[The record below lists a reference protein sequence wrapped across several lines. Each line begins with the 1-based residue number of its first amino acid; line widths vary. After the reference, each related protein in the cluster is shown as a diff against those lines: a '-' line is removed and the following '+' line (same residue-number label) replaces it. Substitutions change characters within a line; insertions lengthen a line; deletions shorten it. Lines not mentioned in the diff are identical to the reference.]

1 MPELP
6 DLEVMREGLDR
17 RLVGREILAA
27 NAYSPSILK
36 TASISLEELVGERFA
51 AVSRR
56 GKHLILTCR
65 DDLHVVVHLMLAG
78 RLVIARGATEP
89 TKATAFGLAFDDG
102 SELRIVEN
110 GGIKLA
116 KVYLVGDP
124 IDVPAIASLGVE
136 PLSEMFTV
144 AYLKERLV
152 GLRRQ
157 LKGLITD
164 QRVIAGIGTAY
175 ADEILFEARL
185 SPIRYASALTDEEI
199 ERLHRAIMEV
209 LRRGIEEIRSR
220 SDGVLLAEGSRDFMR
235 VYKRTGQPCPVCG
248 GRIAEIRYAQKRTYY
263 CPNCQSKGRAIPDRR
278 SWMKR

>member
-17 RLVGREILAA
+17 RLVGREILTASV
-27 NAYSPSILK
+27 YSPSILK
-36 TASISLEELVGERFA
+36 TASISLEGLVGERFA

-65 DDLHVVVHLMLAG
+65 ENLHVVVHLMLAG
-78 RLVIARGATEP
+78 RLVIARGAMEP
-89 TKATAFGLAFDDG
+89 TKATAMAFSLDDG
-102 SELRIVEN
+102 NELRIIEN

-124 IDVPAIASLGVE
+124 GGVPAIASLGVE
-136 PLSEMFTV
+136 PLSGMFTI
-144 AYLKERLV
+144 AYLKERLTGV
-152 GLRRQ
+152 RRQ
-157 LKGLITD
+157 LKRLITD

-185 SPIRYASALTDEEI
+185 SPIRYASTLTDEEI
-199 ERLHRAIMEV
+199 ERLHVAVKGV
-209 LRRGIEEIRSR
+209 LREAIDEIRSR
-220 SDGVLLAEGSRDFMR
+220 SGGALLAEASRDFMR

-248 GRIAEIRYAQKRTYY
+248 EGIAEIRYANKRTYY
-263 CPNCQSKGRAIPDRR
+263 CPNCQSKGRPLPDRR